1 MKKKKRITVRHGGD
15 AFSREVFFF
24 QCNEHGFLYFCLI
37 PHRKRSGIMQEQ
49 NNTTKRS
56 IIAIGFVV
64 SSTRIIAL
72 DILSF
77 ISREICKM
85 HTFHITH
92 NRILSLET
100 E

>member
-15 AFSREVFFF
+15 AFSREDFF

-37 PHRKRSGIMQEQ
+37 PHQKRSGIMREQ

-56 IIAIGFVV
+56 IIAIGLVV

-72 DILSF
+72 DMLSF
-77 ISREICKM
+77 ISREI
-85 HTFHITH
+85 
-92 NRILSLET
+92 L
-100 E
+100 